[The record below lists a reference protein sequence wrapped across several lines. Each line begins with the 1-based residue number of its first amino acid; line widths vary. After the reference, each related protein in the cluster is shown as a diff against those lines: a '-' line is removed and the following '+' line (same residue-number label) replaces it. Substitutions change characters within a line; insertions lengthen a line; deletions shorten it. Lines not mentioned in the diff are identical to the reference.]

1 MVRVVRDTEGVR
13 IMKYLII
20 ILSIAVLS
28 GCNAK
33 RWCYN
38 RYPPVEQTDTLMI
51 IDTVKIDVPVAVPMP
66 KDTVRLVD
74 TIYIESALETF
85 VDTLKTVYAESLCGW
100 VEGIMLHELYH
111 RDAIIRDT
119 VTVYLPSETTIITVD
134 KIHEVPYVTPWHNF
148 TVRFFWVAIA
158 FGLVYILL
166 RVLRR

>member
-1 MVRVVRDTEGVR
+1 
-13 IMKYLII
+13 MKICITILI
-20 ILSIAVLS
+20 LVAFS
-28 GCNAK
+28 GCNVK
-33 RWCYN
+33 KWCYN
-38 RYPPVEQTDTLMI
+38 RYPPVEQTDTLRI

-74 TIYIESALETF
+74 TIYIESPLETF
-85 VDTLKTVYAESLCGW
+85 IDTLKTVYAVSYCGW

-134 KIHEVPYVTPWHNF
+134 KIHEVPYVTAWHHF
-148 TVRFFWVAIA
+148 TTRFFWVAIA